1 MADKISKI
9 GKKLF
14 ETEKSIVKDIHEL
27 VVELKHTV
35 LELENIAT
43 KLQEKAFKKLND
55 TEIVVHKKP
64 NDRVKD
70 SEIQDR
76 IHHQLVN
83 CDVCSKRFKNK
94 SDLEKHIKMK
104 HEEYPTYKC
113 DICSKQLITNWR
125 LEKHTKMQL
134 KNNLKLCRHYSNN
147 KHCPFDELG
156 CKFQH

>member
-1 MADKISKI
+1 MTGLRSKKAKKTLFQNTKMADKISKI

-104 HEEYPTYKC
+104 HEEYPTNKC

-125 LEKHTKMQL
+125 LEKHTKMHL
-134 KNNLKLCRHYSNN
+134 KNNLKL
-147 KHCPFDELG
+147 
-156 CKFQH
+156 